1 MSNIEIEKLSSN
13 GEIMSKNSTEK
24 SNNSSNQQPSVN
36 TENDVVMSS
45 QELSEWIESLEYIIQ
60 SGGTDRSQYL
70 LKELLRHAEQ
80 RQAAP
85 KFTAKT
91 PYINTISKEKIH
103 FSLLTLIFDAPSTLP
118 SIINQLQVLIVEFG

>member
-45 QELSEWIESLEYIIQ
+45 QELS
-60 SGGTDRSQYL
+60 
-70 LKELLRHAEQ
+70 
-80 RQAAP
+80 
-85 KFTAKT
+85 
-91 PYINTISKEKIH
+91 
-103 FSLLTLIFDAPSTLP
+103 
-118 SIINQLQVLIVEFG
+118 